1 MIFGPY
7 ERRIDKHTRV
17 NGEVYYKVLYSHMG
31 WWVALTDIKFSTFG
45 DAAVWIRNYDLQQVA
60 TSETVRIF

>member
-17 NGEVYYKVLYSHMG
+17 NGEVYYKVLYSHVG
-31 WWVALTDIKFSTFG
+31 WWGYLTEIKFKTFG
-45 DAAVWIRNYDLQQVA
+45 AAVVWVRNYDLQQVKESK
-60 TSETVRIF
+60 TISRF